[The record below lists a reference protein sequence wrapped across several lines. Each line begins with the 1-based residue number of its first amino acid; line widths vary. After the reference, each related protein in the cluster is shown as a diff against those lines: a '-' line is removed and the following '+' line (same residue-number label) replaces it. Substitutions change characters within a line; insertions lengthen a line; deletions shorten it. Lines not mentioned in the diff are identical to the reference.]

1 METDRFRK
9 RLSLLGVAVGIYSI
23 VTALS
28 LVDCLQASVQE
39 GFAAYGGDILFV
51 DREPF
56 EPDLNEDGV
65 FRWWNYAGRPAVTWQ
80 EYRYLSE
87 SFPES
92 AFLAYGL
99 STVGVDGSWP
109 LLVNHP
115 LAEGRGLTAGEL
127 ADGAARCL
135 AGSETEARSGDSRWI
150 DGVRY
155 EVIGV
160 FEKAGMTT
168 VSPVDIDHVLLV
180 PYKSMKGPV
189 LRSSIA
195 VAEADANSVRER
207 MRNYRRLSP
216 LDADNFAI
224 NRMSFLRDEMDEIF
238 KLVARLGWL
247 VGIFSLLA
255 GGIGMANMLYVAVEE
270 RKAEI
275 GRRKKE
281 RHFPTVPHRSSRAII
296 AWRMR
301 WHSYGHNYDS
311 FRQPV
316 RNAIENLNN
325 TYSGAFRN
333 NSLPDN
339 RTHLRLRT
347 GKSSGYAE
355 SSRSITDRKLKKRR
369 VAVKGHPLFYTY

>member
-9 RLSLLGVAVGIYSI
+9 RLSLLGVAVGIFSI
-23 VTALS
+23 VSALS

-56 EPDLNEDGV
+56 EPDLNEDGL

-80 EYRYLSE
+80 EYRYLAE
-87 SFPES
+87 SFPQS

-99 STVGVDGSWP
+99 TAVGVDGAWS
-109 LLVNHP
+109 LIVNQP
-115 LAEGRGLTAGEL
+115 LAEGRGLTGGEI

-135 AGSETEARSGDSRWI
+135 AGVEAEARPGEIRWI

-155 EVIGV
+155 EVVGV

-195 VAEADANSVRER
+195 VAEAEAISVRER

-224 NRMSFLRDEMDEIF
+224 NRMSFLRDEIDEIF
-238 KLVARLGWL
+238 GLVARLGWL
-247 VGIFSLLA
+247 VGLFSLLA
-255 GGIGMANMLYVAVEE
+255 GGIGMANMLYVSVEE
-270 RKAEI
+270 RKGEI
-275 GRRKKE
+275 GLLRAVGAKK
-281 RHFPTVPHRSSRAII
+281 RDI
-296 AWRMR
+296 ARQFRMEAAGL
-301 WHSYGHNYDS
+301 SLLGG
-311 FRQPV
+311 
-316 RNAIENLNN
+316 
-325 TYSGAFRN
+325 GAGI
-333 NSLPDN
+333 L
-339 RTHLRLRT
+339 L
-347 GKSSGYAE
+347 AE
-355 SSRSITDRKLKKRR
+355 GAALTAGLFLTEFNVSITSSAA
-369 VAVKGHPLFYTY
+369 VAGMLAALMIGLLFGSAPARAAARLNPIEALRESH